1 MEETIDLREY
11 IEIIRKRFLII
22 LIITLTATF
31 ISAIVSFFA
40 LDPVYEASTTLMVNK
55 DKNEES
61 SIINYQDVM
70 LNQKLVV
77 TYGEISK
84 SRSVLD
90 KVINDLNLDM
100 EFEELKEKITVTP
113 VKDTE
118 IMKIKVQDK
127 DPKVAK
133 KIANKIPQVFTEEVI
148 RITKADSV
156 QVIDYAKVPKNPI
169 KPNKMMNVAIAFVLG
184 IMIGLFVVFTIEY
197 MDNTIKTTQ
206 DIERHLELTVMGVIP
221 QFQEEEAK

>member
-11 IEIIRKRFLII
+11 FDIIRKRFLII
-22 LIITLTATF
+22 MIITATTTF

-40 LDPVYEASTTLMVNK
+40 LDPLYETSTTLMVNK
-55 DKNEES
+55 AKNEES

-84 SRSVLD
+84 SRAVLG
-90 KVINDLNLDM
+90 KVIDDLGLDM
-100 EFEELKEKITVTP
+100 EYEELYEKITVSP

-118 IMKIKVQDK
+118 IMKIKVQDT
-127 DPKVAK
+127 DSNLAK
-133 KIANKIPQVFTEEVI
+133 KIANKIPQVFTQEVI

-169 KPNKMMNVAIAFVLG
+169 KPKKMLNIAIAFVLG
-184 IMIGLFVVFTIEY
+184 IMIGLFVVFLIEY
-197 MDNTIKTTQ
+197 MDNTIKTAQ
-206 DIERHLELTVMGVIP
+206 DIERHLELPVMGVIP
-221 QFQEEEAK
+221 EFQEEAK